1 MFIEMIKRRY
11 IQKQR
16 AESRGE
22 TRQKIIEAT
31 AAIHEEFGPRQSTI
45 SAIAERAGVQRLT
58 VYRHFPDE
66 GVLFEACTAHWLE
79 RHPPPGPETWAGESG
94 SARVRTALASLYA
107 YYRATRRMWTVSY
120 RDVEDVP
127 ALQGPMKAFGAY
139 LESIVADLL
148 TAVDASGSDP
158 RAGATL
164 GAAVQFATW
173 RALDGQGLDDDA
185 KASLVGDWLAGI
197 VSR

>member
-11 IQKQR
+11 VQKQR
-16 AESRGE
+16 AESREE

-31 AAIHEEFGPRQSTI
+31 AAIHEELGPRQSTI

-79 RHPPPGPETWAGESG
+79 RHPPPDPETWAEKNGG
-94 SARVRTALASLYA
+94 ARVRTALASLYA
-107 YYRATRRMWTVSY
+107 YYRATQRMWTVSY

-127 ALQGPMKAFGAY
+127 ALQGPMKTFGAY